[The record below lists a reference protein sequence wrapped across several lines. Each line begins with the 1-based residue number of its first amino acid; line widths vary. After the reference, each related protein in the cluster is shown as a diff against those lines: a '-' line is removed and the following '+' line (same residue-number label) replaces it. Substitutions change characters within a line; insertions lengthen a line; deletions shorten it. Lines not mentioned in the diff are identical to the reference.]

1 MPYVV
6 RNAEGQISGVLR
18 EPVRGAEKI
27 VGGTPELR
35 AFWSEVDPDQA
46 AREASFA
53 GLDASFIRVLE
64 DLVDVLIAR
73 HVITITD
80 LPFEAQEKLC
90 NRKHLRD
97 VLRPQA
103 LRLFGE

>member
-18 EPVRGAEKI
+18 DPVRGAELL
-27 VGGTPELR
+27 VSGAPELR
-35 AFWSEVDPDQA
+35 TFWAEIDPGQA
-46 AREASFA
+46 GRDSAFA

-90 NRKHLRD
+90 ARKHLRD
-97 VLRPQA
+97 RLRPQA